1 MALSGIPEV
10 IVRGKSYP
18 IWLGRCTSVGV
29 TYLKPSGYGKA
40 RHHLDK
46 NSAIKMV
53 ETEIAYD
60 LVGDGLWVVCQA
72 TPVGTQTYWT
82 PCESNASI
90 VGRIRLGR
98 VSEAE
103 AVKASIGSP
112 QYKEATA
119 PVAVP
124 VTPLSDLQVKICNLK
139 LSGKVSVEDLAAKMG
154 VDDFK
159 LNRSLGGM
167 VKRGIIRS
175 IGFGQYSF

>member
-60 LVGDGLWVVCQA
+60 LVGDGLWVVCQ
-72 TPVGTQTYWT
+72 V
-82 PCESNASI
+82 
-90 VGRIRLGR
+90 LD
-98 VSEAE
+98 
-103 AVKASIGSP
+103 
-112 QYKEATA
+112 
-119 PVAVP
+119 
-124 VTPLSDLQVKICNLK
+124 SDI
-139 LSGKVSVEDLAAKMG
+139 
-154 VDDFK
+154 F
-159 LNRSLGGM
+159 
-167 VKRGIIRS
+167 
-175 IGFGQYSF
+175 